1 MKKAAAVLIT
11 ALLVLFVFV
20 SCGND
25 PFFHKVTFDTVGG
38 SEVASQIVRDGEKA
52 EKPDDPTKEGY
63 IFVRWSTEKD
73 GETEFDF
80 STGISGDM
88 TLYAVWKVD
97 DGSGSDTPTPTP
109 TPTPVATPTPTPTPV
124 PTASPTPVPASRT
137 YGPSAADLAGDKY
150 ADIELPA
157 DSAWL
162 PDYTTIR
169 YAQAP
174 KGVAIYWY
182 KRPVKGTEESG
193 KILDGE
199 QVTVLAVQST
209 SDYTYCLV
217 RTSDGTIGWVT
228 DGALSETRLLDSVPD
243 LETSSYWIYKSNDG
257 RTEAYVEFRNG
268 NCNLCYIKSTDPG
281 QEAFQTFGYGLS
293 RRRLHIND
301 QYFVWDGTKFVSS
314 EGKLE
319 FDPYNRYASA
329 KT

>member
-1 MKKAAAVLIT
+1 MQCPTCGYNNRNGATFCVACGSRLNTYAATNTNTNLYRPPKKPNVWKWIAIGLGTLIVLGALVFAAVRF
-11 ALLVLFVFV
+11 VLP
-20 SCGND
+20 NIED
-25 PFFHKVTFDTVGG
+25 D
-38 SEVASQIVRDGEKA
+38 DA
-52 EKPDDPTKEGY
+52 EEIIIQTPTKAPKTS
-63 IFVRWSTEKD
+63 STATPVPTSE
-73 GETEFDF
+73 
-80 STGISGDM
+80 
-88 TLYAVWKVD
+88 
-97 DGSGSDTPTPTP
+97 PTPTP
-109 TPTPVATPTPTPTPV
+109 TPAAAPTPTPTPV

-162 PDYTTIR
+162 PDYTAIR

-174 KGVAIYWY
+174 RGVAIYWY

-228 DGALSETRLLDSVPD
+228 GGTLSETRLLDSVPD

-293 RRRLHIND
+293 RRSLHIND
-301 QYFVWDGTKFVSS
+301 RYFVWDGTKFASS